1 MLKMLL
7 ESARPHRVPLGSLV
21 ASVGVHVLLGLPTAW
36 KVTVADTVAP
46 PESFITRALF
56 LPPPDRRPAALP
68 GAERLSWVDIGG
80 APTGDFLSTDGVQP
94 ASLRGDGGTGGF
106 GGGVALAEETTAE
119 LTTSA
124 LVIGNDTAFSVL
136 EVDET
141 VTRYADSEAPLYPN
155 DLLAQNV
162 EGVVFV
168 RFVVDASGT
177 VDPATAVIVRSTHP
191 HFTHSVLTSLARTR
205 FTPATIDR
213 RPVSQL
219 VEQEFA
225 FRIQPPTTVSD
236 VGGGARATP

>member
-21 ASVGVHVLLGLPTAW
+21 ASVGVHMLLGLPAAW
-36 KVTVADTVAP
+36 KVTEAEKVGP

-68 GAERLSWVDIGG
+68 GAERLSWVGIGV
-80 APTGDFLSTDGVQP
+80 ATDFLAADGAQP
-94 ASLRGDGGTGGF
+94 ATLRGAGGTDRF
-106 GGGVALAEETTAE
+106 GGRSAVAEEASVE
-119 LTTSA
+119 LTGGA

-141 VTRYADSEAPLYPN
+141 VTRFADSEAPLYPS
-155 DLLAQNV
+155 DLLAQHV
-162 EGVVFV
+162 EGAVFV
-168 RFVVDASGT
+168 RFIVDATGA
-177 VDPATAVIVRSTHP
+177 VDPRTAVVLRSTHP
-191 HFTHSVLTSLARTR
+191 QFTHSVLTSLARTR

-219 VEQEFA
+219 VDQEFS
-225 FRIQPPTTVSD
+225 FRIQLPATVSD
-236 VGGGARATP
+236 MGVGSRATP